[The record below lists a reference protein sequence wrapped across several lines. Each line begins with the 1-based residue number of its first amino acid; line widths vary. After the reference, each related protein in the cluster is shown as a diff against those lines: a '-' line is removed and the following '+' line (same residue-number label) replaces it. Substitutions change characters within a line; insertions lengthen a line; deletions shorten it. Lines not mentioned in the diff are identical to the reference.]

1 MSYIWILFRIS
12 TNDMAI
18 KTYIVEGMTCKN
30 CKAHVEKNIKNITG
44 IDDVIADLSN
54 GQVRVSGNEID
65 DQKVKQS
72 VEDSGYIFKGEANNA
87 PRGSDMWLS

>member
-1 MSYIWILFRIS
+1 
-12 TNDMAI
+12 MAI

-30 CKAHVEKNIKNITG
+30 CKAHVEKSIKNIVG
-44 IDDVIADLSN
+44 VDDVIADLAN

-72 VEDSGYIFKGEANNA
+72 VEDSGYIFKGEANKA
-87 PRGSDMWLS
+87 PRGSDIWLS